1 MTIELHDIFVMT
13 LIVEVETMKQKEL
26 QTLIE
31 KTQERI
37 REFKVLK
44 TAISNFKH
52 TCAQL
57 KNYFIEINEDF
68 SPELANKWVA
78 KHINLNTGTETEKRK
93 YRYLRRNV
101 ELLKDY
107 YANGSISWRKYRF
120 VKKEGPISEK
130 YTVLLKRYLQFLKDE
145 GMAQATIVFSDCV
158 CRMFLLYLEQSDIWD
173 FQNLTSTKVKE
184 FFTRSCMSERIPEG
198 VRAYAY
204 RLRKF
209 LSYAA
214 DEQLTNCQIPLSVP
228 TGYVK
233 YMKIVTTI
241 SKKAESKLLSREK
254 LATPLGKRDYAM
266 ILLALRLGLRSSD
279 VTNLKLRD
287 VDWTNNTLSIVQ
299 QKTGES
305 LTLPL
310 LPEVGNAL
318 AAYILNGRPASRSP
332 NIFLRT
338 VAPFTKVT
346 RSVCYE
352 STVRNLKP
360 DLNRENKQYGL
371 HILRRTMASQ
381 MLADGISSSMI
392 ASFLG
397 HRNMGSIDVYLSTD
411 HTNLRDCALTL
422 NGIDTTVEVLV

>member
-31 KTQERI
+31 KTQEKI

-44 TAISNFKH
+44 TTINDFKR

-57 KNYFIEINEDF
+57 TNYFIEINEDF
-68 SPELANKWVA
+68 SPELADKWVE
-78 KHINLNTGTETEKRK
+78 KHINLNSGTETEKRK
-93 YRYLRRNV
+93 YRCLRRNV

-107 YANGSISWRKYRF
+107 YANGSISWREYRF
-120 VKKEGPISEK
+120 MKKEGPISEE
-130 YTVLLKRYLQFLKDE
+130 YTALLETYLQFLKDE

-158 CRMFLLYLEQSDIWD
+158 CRMFLQYLERCDIWKL
-173 FQNLTSTKVKE
+173 QNLTPIKVKD
-184 FFTRSCMSERIPEG
+184 FFSRRCMSERVPEG

-209 LSYAA
+209 LKYAA
-214 DEQLTNCQIPLSVP
+214 DEQLINIKIPLSVP
-228 TGYVK
+228 TDCAK
-233 YMKIVTTI
+233 HTKIITTI
-241 SKKAESKLLSREK
+241 SKKTESKLLSEDK
-254 LATPLGKRDYAM
+254 ISTPLGKRDHAM

-279 VTNLKLRD
+279 VLNLKLND
-287 VDWTNNTLSIVQ
+287 VDWTNNTLSLVQ
-299 QKTGES
+299 QKTGEP

-318 AAYILNGRPASRSP
+318 ADYILNGRPASSSS

-360 DLNRENKQYGL
+360 DLNREYEQHGL
-371 HILRRTMASQ
+371 HILRRTRASQ
-381 MLADGISSSMI
+381 MLTAGISSSVI

-397 HRNMGSIDVYLSTD
+397 HRNMHSIDVYLSTD
-411 HTNLRDCALTL
+411 HVNLRDCALTL
-422 NGIDTTVEVLV
+422 EGIETTQEVLV

>member
-31 KTQERI
+31 KTQEKI

-44 TAISNFKH
+44 TTINDFKR

-57 KNYFIEINEDF
+57 TSYFIEINEDF
-68 SPELANKWVA
+68 SPELVDKWVE
-78 KHINLNTGTETEKRK
+78 KHVNLNSGTETEKRK

-107 YANGSISWRKYRF
+107 YANGSISWREYRF
-120 VKKEGPISEK
+120 IKKEGPISEE
-130 YTVLLKRYLQFLKDE
+130 YTALLETYLQFLKAE
-145 GMAQATIVFSDCV
+145 GMAQATIVFSDRV

-173 FQNLTSTKVKE
+173 LQNLTPTKVKE
-184 FFTRSCMSERIPEG
+184 FFTRPCMSERISEG
-198 VRAYAY
+198 IRAYAY

-209 LSYAA
+209 LSYAT

-228 TGYVK
+228 TDCAK
-233 YMKIVTTI
+233 HMKIVTTI
-241 SKKAESKLLSREK
+241 SKKAESRLLSKEK
-254 LATPLGKRDYAM
+254 LSTPLGKRDYAM

-279 VTNLKLRD
+279 VLNLKLSD
-287 VDWTNNTLSIVQ
+287 VDWTNNTLSLVQ
-299 QKTGES
+299 QKTGEP

-318 AAYILNGRPASRSP
+318 AAYILNGRPASSSP

-360 DLNRENKQYGL
+360 DLNRENERHGL
-371 HILRRTMASQ
+371 HILRRTRASQ

-397 HRNMGSIDVYLSTD
+397 HRNMRSIDVYLSTD
-411 HTNLRDCALTL
+411 HANLRDCALTL
-422 NGIDTTVEVLV
+422 EGIDTAVEVLV